1 MKAVV
6 LADGNFGAAAVQRAI
21 DFLIVDKGYSVVA
34 AAIVGAVSDDF
45 TLGVPVVFG
54 ADVRSMLDEV
64 AAEYRPQIF
73 VDVTEADLARKIERA
88 IIAARLGIE
97 IRGADY
103 VISPPP
109 VRQPSETAT
118 VNVVGTGEVGKTA
131 VAVSLIETALRICRP
146 GHVSMQLGLPPYPEV
161 VSDVPLSAGGILSA
175 YVVGRAVGGDH
186 YAVAVATGVPTCG
199 CSFAGTGLSGVPVSS
214 VVADGVL
221 LLADVGAELVFVEGS
236 GSSISPVEPDGWV
249 AVVNR
254 ATSADGLRE
263 YADAYSVSSA
273 DMVIV
278 TTPKRDTK
286 KRTGLKKLTAAIGS
300 INPDVTVEPGF
311 IAPYV
316 LGNVRGSDV
325 CFVTD
330 GTAEEVGERAGLVGG
345 KSGANVVKSLGS
357 EALGGKQVS
366 FGADKV
372 LLELGIS
379 NLGDWLKKCSETG
392 VDVVFVGE
400 RFVPAKPRSFKANA
414 TALIKKA
421 LAARDAR
428 R

>member
-1 MKAVV
+1 MRAVV
-6 LADGNFGAAAVQRAI
+6 LADGNFGAAAVRRAI
-21 DFLIVDKGYSVVA
+21 DFLTVDRGYSIVA
-34 AAIVGAVSDDF
+34 AAVVGAVSDDF

-54 ADVRSMLDEV
+54 ADVRSMLDRV

-73 VDVTEADLARKIERA
+73 VDVTEADLTRKLERA

-97 IRGADY
+97 MRGADY

-109 VRQPSETAT
+109 VRRPTDTAT
-118 VNVVGTGEVGKTA
+118 LSIVGTGEVGKTA
-131 VAVSLIETALRICRP
+131 VALSLIEAASGICKP
-146 GHVSMQLGLPPYPEV
+146 GHASMQLGLPPYPEV
-161 VSDVPLSAGGILSA
+161 VSDVPLSAESILSA
-175 YVVGRAVGGDH
+175 YVAGRAVGGDH
-186 YAVAVATGVPTCG
+186 YTVATAAGVPTCG

-249 AVVNR
+249 AVVTR
-254 ATSADGLRE
+254 ATRTDELYE
-263 YADAYSVSSA
+263 YADAYSLSSA

-278 TTPKRDTK
+278 TAPKHDNRR
-286 KRTGLKKLTAAIGS
+286 RTSLKKLTSAIRL
-300 INPDVTVEPGF
+300 INPDVPVETGR
-311 IAPYV
+311 IVPYV
-316 LGNVRGSDV
+316 LGNVKGSDV
-325 CFVTD
+325 CFITD
-330 GTAEEVGERAGLVGG
+330 GTAEEAGERAGLIGG

-357 EALGGKQVS
+357 EAVSGKKVS
-366 FGADKV
+366 FGTDKV

-379 NLGDWLKKCSETG
+379 NFGDWLKKCAETG
-392 VDVVFVGE
+392 ADVVFVAE
-400 RFVPAKPRSFKANA
+400 RFVPAKKKSFKVNA
-414 TALIKKA
+414 AALIEKA

>member
-1 MKAVV
+1 M
-6 LADGNFGAAAVQRAI
+6 ADGNFGAAAVQRAI
-21 DFLIVDKGYSVVA
+21 DFLIVDKGYSIVA
-34 AAIVGAVSDDF
+34 AAIVGAVSDGF
-45 TLGVPVVFG
+45 TLSVPVVFG
-54 ADVRSMLDEV
+54 ADVKSMLGKV

-73 VDVTEADLARKIERA
+73 VDVTEADLARKLERA

-109 VRQPSETAT
+109 VRRPSGTAT

-131 VAVSLIETALRICRP
+131 VALSLIEAASEICKP
-146 GHVSMQLGLPPYPEV
+146 GHVSMQLGLPPHPEV
-161 VSDVPLSAGGILSA
+161 VSDFPLSADGILSA
-175 YVVGRAVGGDH
+175 YVAGRTVGGDH
-186 YAVAVATGVPTCG
+186 YMVATAAGVPACG

-249 AVVNR
+249 AVVTR
-254 ATSADGLRE
+254 ATRTDELHE
-263 YADAYSVSSA
+263 YADAYSLSSA
-273 DMVIV
+273 DMVVV
-278 TTPKRDTK
+278 TAQKRDTR
-286 KRTGLKKLTAAIGS
+286 KRTGLKKLTTAIRS
-300 INPDVTVEPGF
+300 INPDVTVESGR
-311 IAPYV
+311 IVPYV
-316 LGNVRGSDV
+316 LGNVKGSDV
-325 CFVTD
+325 CFVAD
-330 GTAEEVGERAGLVGG
+330 GTAAEAGERAGLIGG

-357 EALGGKQVS
+357 EAVSGKKVS

-379 NLGDWLKKCSETG
+379 NFGDWLKKCAETG
-392 VDVVFVGE
+392 ADVVFVAE
-400 RFVPAKPRSFKANA
+400 RFVPAKPKSFKANA
-414 TALIKKA
+414 AALVEEA